1 MGGYPPA
8 NISKTP
14 NTTTMA
20 DEEPQEEEDEQP
32 ETLYEN
38 FQLPRPPPYYH
49 QFTEKNLQRLKDLK
63 DLHGHDIEDATTKA
77 SILLD
82 LPSELRCLVPP
93 EPPEDGIVLNF
104 GDTKTVR
111 LAC

>member
-1 MGGYPPA
+1 
-8 NISKTP
+8 
-14 NTTTMA
+14 MA
-20 DEEPQEEEDEQP
+20 DAPQEEKEEEVEQT

-63 DLHGHDIEDATTKA
+63 EVHGHDIGDATTKA
-77 SILLD
+77 AILLE
-82 LPSELRCLVPP
+82 LPPELRCLVPP

-111 LAC
+111 IIC